1 MSDDVLYTLAE
12 KAGLSLR
19 WTDYR
24 GNERA
29 VSTDVLRDVLA
40 TMQLPA
46 ATATDARES
55 LERLELAAQIDMPS
69 MLVTRCD
76 QTTRLPAAVLKKIK
90 SSALV
95 RLINEDESQRDVNLE
110 FDYSGQVVLP
120 PLHTPGYHSL
130 LVGDEKI
137 ALAVAPH
144 RAYSIQDSTR
154 DASEKSRLWGLS
166 AQLYSLRRKQND
178 RAAASVSGS
187 SHPDALRIN
196 DGGFGDFTALANLA
210 RAAAVRGADALAMS
224 PVHALYGADVSHFS
238 PYSPSSRLFLNALH
252 IDVASI
258 VTEERLREC
267 VISLGLSN
275 ELARLQQL
283 ELIDWPAAA
292 RAKLSLLRKVWSQ
305 LGSRWAQSDHKLALS
320 FRVFRQHGGT
330 ALEDHAR
337 FEAIHTQ
344 QFSHDPKLW
353 NWRNWSAPMRDP
365 TSAAVAEFAQ
375 QHADE
380 ISFHIFLQWL
390 ASRGLDAAQTAA
402 REAGMAIGLIADLAV
417 GTDGG
422 GSHVWSRQREFLV
435 GVAVGAPPD
444 AMNTHGQDW
453 GLTTFSPVALQQHAY
468 APFLEMLRATL
479 RHAGG
484 LRIDHILGLR
494 RLWVLPS
501 GGKAT
506 DGVYLSYPQ
515 QDLLNLIA
523 LESLRHRAV
532 IVGEDLGTVP
542 PGFSQSL
549 TDAGVL
555 GMQVLWFQRDH
566 GFFIEP
572 SRWSSAAMATTTTH
586 DVPPIASWWR
596 GHDIDWLAQ
605 IGILPEGTSAESQAE
620 ERNHDRQALWS
631 ALNYASV
638 CTGEIPAVDDPQV
651 VVDAAIAF
659 VAKTPAPLA
668 IIPLEDLFGLDQQL
682 NIPGTT
688 NQHPNWRR
696 RLSAPAEILLDE
708 PAVKNRLQ
716 ILNRERG
723 G

>member
-1 MSDDVLYTLAE
+1 
-12 KAGLSLR
+12 
-19 WTDYR
+19 
-24 GNERA
+24 
-29 VSTDVLRDVLA
+29 
-40 TMQLPA
+40 
-46 ATATDARES
+46 
-55 LERLELAAQIDMPS
+55 
-69 MLVTRCD
+69 
-76 QTTRLPAAVLKKIK
+76 
-90 SSALV
+90 
-95 RLINEDESQRDVNLE
+95 
-110 FDYSGQVVLP
+110 
-120 PLHTPGYHSL
+120 
-130 LVGDEKI
+130 
-137 ALAVAPH
+137 
-144 RAYSIQDSTR
+144 
-154 DASEKSRLWGLS
+154 
-166 AQLYSLRRKQND
+166 
-178 RAAASVSGS
+178 
-187 SHPDALRIN
+187 
-196 DGGFGDFTALANLA
+196 
-210 RAAAVRGADALAMS
+210 
-224 PVHALYGADVSHFS
+224 
-238 PYSPSSRLFLNALH
+238 
-252 IDVASI
+252 
-258 VTEERLREC
+258 LREC
-267 VISLGLSN
+267 VVTLGLSN

-292 RAKLSLLRKVWSQ
+292 RAKILLLRKVWSQ

-337 FEAIHTQ
+337 FEALHTQ
-344 QFSHDPKLW
+344 QFKHDPTLW
-353 NWRNWSAPMRDP
+353 NWRNWAAPLRDP
-365 TSAAVAEFAQ
+365 TSATVADFAQ

-402 REAGMAIGLIADLAV
+402 RDAGMAIGLIADLAV
-417 GTDGG
+417 GTDSG

-444 AMNTHGQDW
+444 AMNTRGQDW
-453 GLTTFSPVALQQHAY
+453 GLTTFSPVALRQHAY

-506 DGVYLSYPQ
+506 EGVYLSYPQ

-523 LESLRHRAV
+523 LESMRHRAV

-542 PGFSQSL
+542 PGFSQNL
-549 TDAGVL
+549 ADAGVL

-572 SRWSSAAMATTTTH
+572 SRWSGTAMATTTTH

-605 IGILPEGTSAESQAE
+605 LDMLPEGSTKELQLA

-631 ALNYASV
+631 ALNYAGV
-638 CTGEIPAVDDPQV
+638 CSGEMPAEENLQT
-651 VVDAAIAF
+651 VVDAVITF

-668 IIPLEDLFGLDQQL
+668 IIPLEDLFGIDQQL

-688 NQHPNWRR
+688 DEHPNWRR
-696 RLSAPAEILLDE
+696 RLSASAETLLEE